1 MTDKFSSIKPYSDN
15 EVNGVLNR
23 IIANDNFIDALQ
35 SQQNQLT
42 RLIPFSK
49 FFLKKYMLR
58 LIKNINSVDAYQL
71 LYEKLIKDIITSK
84 IDNFNLDGL
93 DNIDPKQN
101 YLFIS
106 NHRDITLDPAL
117 LNYAIFQHGHKTFNI
132 AIGDNLIKDSWVSDL
147 MRLNKSFVIKRS
159 GNSKKE
165 IYKSLKLA
173 SEFIGNKILNSYESV
188 WIAQR
193 QGRAKDGIDATDSS
207 ILKMIYLSA
216 KKDMSIGEYF
226 NKLKIVPVSLSY
238 EIDPN
243 DVSKANE
250 LSIISSNGHY
260 TKSKNEDFLSIYNG
274 IFGNKG
280 NVSLKICKPI
290 NLNKDINFDSIAEII
305 DKEIISGYKLHS
317 TNYAAASLLSIEFD
331 KNELGEEELNKA
343 VNEMS
348 NKVSALSDGVRKNL
362 LLQYANPIIQK
373 QNLV

>member
-42 RLIPFSK
+42 RFIPFSK

-58 LIKNINSVDAYQL
+58 QIKNIYSVDAYQL
-71 LYEKLIKDIITSK
+71 LYEKLIKDMISSK
-84 IDNFNLDGL
+84 IDNFYVSGMN
-93 DNIDPKQN
+93 NIEPEQN